1 MSTLKSHSMLEMMVQ
16 LFPTTLAFVVVI
28 KISKKSA
35 IMDPQWMEDISDR
48 LFSSN
53 LKNACTLVQVFQTIK
68 INVSKLTSFF
78 GSCNLTSFLEF
89 FTTFCSNGC
98 FRFRCRK

>member
-48 LFSSN
+48 LFSSK
-53 LKNACTLVQVFQTIK
+53 LKIIVLLFKFFKQL
-68 INVSKLTSFF
+68 KLMSA
-78 GSCNLTSFLEF
+78 N
-89 FTTFCSNGC
+89 
-98 FRFRCRK
+98 